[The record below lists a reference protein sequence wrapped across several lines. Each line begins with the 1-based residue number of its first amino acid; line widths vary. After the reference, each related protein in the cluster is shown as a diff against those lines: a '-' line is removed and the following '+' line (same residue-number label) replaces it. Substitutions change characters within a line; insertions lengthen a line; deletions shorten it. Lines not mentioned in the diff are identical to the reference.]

1 MKTIDNASLLIVTT
15 VVNCAFVFS
24 VVHGNR
30 LNSTVT
36 VTVAVYRRQ
45 SHDIYEL
52 SYHDDNK
59 IHNSCEEKQTYMV
72 EERACLKNEDIFGS
86 K

>member
-30 LNSTVT
+30 LNRT

-45 SHDIYEL
+45 SGDIYEL
-52 SYHDDNK
+52 NYHDDNK
-59 IHNSCEEKQTYMV
+59 IHNSCEGQQTYMV